1 MSSFWLRVFK
11 NIATVAARFGHCP
24 FFLVCMLCTCFFI
37 DFFVI
42 FSSMVMWF
50 FFPFPLLFL
59 AISHSKCFEAWFT
72 YGACRSSP
80 RTPWQCLSTLLFII
94 ASLTLRCQ
102 WPMWRTLTIQHD
114 CWLRRRFAI
123 SSARKTYMRSLV
135 TARAFPVPCR

>member
-24 FFLVCMLCTCFFI
+24 FFSCLHALYLFLHRFLCYFFI
-37 DFFVI
+37 HGNVI
-42 FSSMVMWF
+42 
-50 FFPFPLLFL
+50 FFPFPFLFL
-59 AISHSKCFEAWFT
+59 AISHSKCFEGWFT